1 MEKTIKKLIVDLTIA
16 IKNNDIDITKKL
28 VEELNSYDDYIKQNY
43 GFLDGALVINVL
55 AKMVKGNES
64 VVYVLNNLNNLRTK
78 DEILWNIKIMRVQ
91 THDMNYIINFIK
103 DTINNDTDWSS
114 KNYKFNSLM
123 DLIISTNQNELLKL
137 LQEKLS

>member
-43 GFLDGALVINVL
+43 GFLDGSLAINVL
-55 AKMVKGNES
+55 ANMVKGNES
-64 VVYVLNNLNNLRTK
+64 IIYVLNNLNNLRTK
-78 DEILWNIKIMRVQ
+78 DEILWSIKIMRVQ

>member
-64 VVYVLNNLNNLRTK
+64 IIYVLNNLNNLRTK
-78 DEILWNIKIMRVQ
+78 DEILWSIKIMRVQ